1 MQEIRTDFFLSACGD
16 VCGAERPGSPRL
28 LLFACSDL
36 AGSVARGLPRLLADS
51 WSPPHLPAGYLWGLE
66 CVPWV
71 AGPLGPGVKVTPL
84 PWATLP

>member
-1 MQEIRTDFFLSACGD
+1 MQEIRTDFFLSACDD
-16 VCGAERPGSPRL
+16 VCGAEQPGSPHL

-51 WSPPHLPAGYLWGLE
+51 WSPPHLPAGCLWGLE